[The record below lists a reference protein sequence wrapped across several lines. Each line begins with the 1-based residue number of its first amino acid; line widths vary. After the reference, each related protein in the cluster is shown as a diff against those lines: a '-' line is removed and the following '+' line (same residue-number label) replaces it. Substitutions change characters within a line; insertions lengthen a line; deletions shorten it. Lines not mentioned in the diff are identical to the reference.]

1 MYQGLGTVFW
11 LFFGRKKKGRQTPL
25 LELRFKCQIQT
36 KKLRKWGLLC
46 LSLY

>member
-11 LFFGRKKKGRQTPL
+11 LFLVEKKGRQTPL
-25 LELRFKCQIQT
+25 LELRFKCKIKP